1 MRLLVS
7 VRSAAEVVPAV
18 AGGAEIIDA
27 KEPSRGSLGPVS
39 PAVLAAIAAVL
50 PGELPLSVA
59 LGDPAGAAAA
69 GVAVSAAL
77 EAAGPR
83 TGGTSRTLGL
93 AAAGS
98 ASAARQLLE
107 TAAQVASASPSRV
120 SVVAVAY
127 ADHEAAGA
135 PARELVSR
143 LAAGAGAQGVLLDTW
158 RKDGRDL
165 FRHVDSGTLREWVAA
180 SGRLGLLVALA
191 GSLDVDGVRA
201 AARLPADVVGVRGAA
216 CAGGREGVVL
226 EERVRMLRRVLGE
239 AGRVPP
245 AMVQARRSHPVS
257 S

>member
-7 VRSAAEVVPAV
+7 VRSAAEVAPAV

-39 PAVLAAIAAVL
+39 PAVLAAIAAAL
-50 PGELPLSVA
+50 PDELPLSIA
-59 LGDPAGAAAA
+59 LGDPASAAAA
-69 GVAVSAAL
+69 AVAVSTAL

-83 TGGTSRTLGL
+83 TGGTYLKLGL
-93 AAAGS
+93 AAVGS
-98 ASAARQLLE
+98 APAARQLVE
-107 TAAQVASASPSRV
+107 TAAQVAGASPSRV

-135 PARELVSR
+135 PARDLVSR
-143 LAAGAGAQGVLLDTW
+143 LAADAGAQGVLLDTW

-180 SGRLGLLVALA
+180 SRRLGVLVALA

-226 EERVRMLRRVLGE
+226 EERVRVLRRVLGE
-239 AGRVPP
+239 AGTMGL
-245 AMVQARRSHPVS
+245 ATVQGSRSHPMS